1 MMRKFLPIVVGLLA
15 ACSNSAGNEA
25 VAPCPADLLKTR
37 DAETKAA
44 DIIVVGKWAAAGPDI
59 TPEIPVRVGNIKVTK
74 SIRETLVDGDMVGI
88 LTSNIQDKAG
98 RIVECGLSEPA
109 GDKSYTF
116 YINQNT
122 RSLQVIAYK

>member
-1 MMRKFLPIVVGLLA
+1 MRKFLPIVIGLLV

-25 VAPCPADLLKTR
+25 VAPCPAELLKKR

-88 LTSNIQDKAG
+88 LTSNIQDKTG

-116 YINQNT
+116 YIHQNT

>member
-1 MMRKFLPIVVGLLA
+1 MKKCLPILAGLLA
-15 ACSNSAGNEA
+15 ACSNSTGNEA
-25 VAPCPADLLKTR
+25 VALCPAELLKKR

-44 DIIVVGKWAAAGPDI
+44 DIIVVGKWAAAESDI

-74 SIRETLVDGDMVGI
+74 SIRGTLVDSNMVGI
-88 LTSNIQDKAG
+88 LTSDIQDKAG

-122 RSLQVIAYK
+122 RSSQVIAYK